1 MGDKTREQSAVDVI
15 YSLKGIVEKLDKK
28 IDILD
33 GNVKLLN
40 NKVVKLQKTVNNLT
54 LAPPPSKAAETNEP
68 EAKTEDSPEA
78 TIVRTGKRSD
88 KYVTGPIRTYGKII
102 SKSRK
107 PIPDVQVAIFNDS
120 NEVIKTRKTD
130 SKGYWEV
137 RLPVG
142 KFGVQYTHKKFK
154 PINITIELK
163 KGMTEHEV
171 K

>member
-1 MGDKTREQSAVDVI
+1 MSDKTREQSAVDAI
-15 YSLKGIVEKLDKK
+15 YDIKEIIEKLDKK

-54 LAPPPSKAAETNEP
+54 LAPAKSAEPKAAP
-68 EAKTEDSPEA
+68 ESQQPEQSN
-78 TIVRTGKRSD
+78 IVRTGKTSD
-88 KYVTGPIRTYGKII
+88 KYVTGPIRTFGKIM
-102 SKSRK
+102 SKGHR
-107 PIPDVQVAIFNDS
+107 PIQDVAVAIFNEQ

-137 RLPVG
+137 RLPPG
-142 KFGVQYTHKKFK
+142 RFGVQYTHKKFK
-154 PINITIELK
+154 PINITIDLDK
-163 KGMTEHEV
+163 SITEYEV